1 MNWNAVLIALGV
13 AVLVACLIGI
23 GIAIWAARGDFY
35 DEQVTDEI
43 RELRDAAEEFFISGV
58 GLPVE
63 PEPWPEGVTKVRAK
77 DLDGRTWEFAR
88 VDAQVRVRE
97 VEPR

>member
-1 MNWNAVLIALGV
+1 MIVLLAFALL
-13 AVLVACLIGI
+13 ASLPI

-43 RELRDAAEEFFISGV
+43 RELRDAAEEFLISGV

-63 PEPWPEGVTKVRAK
+63 PEPWPEGVTSVRAK
-77 DLDGRTWEFAR
+77 DLDGRMWEFAR
-88 VDAQVRVRE
+88 VDNQMCIRKSDEQETR
-97 VEPR
+97 